1 MGGAMFRPLFAA
13 LAAAALFYLVLP
25 IAGAFFVRS
34 SWRRFRSSILDAARL
49 PALGYAALVSAEEGT
64 RFRFS
69 GGVEA
74 MEGRDRI
81 WVRSEDPGLSV
92 AVDMSHARLFSVPA
106 EKEDPDAAGT
116 GKDSEYETSGYDES
130 SETPELLS
138 WRSLPALA
146 EGSSVFIRGILKR
159 EGGKAFLGGAP
170 KDPAVVVLYG
180 CPERELLS
188 RCVRQGRQANEY
200 WNRLT
205 PISFALGIACMI
217 GVLLSF
223 ARGVFVE
230 DIFLM
235 SAIIALSPLG
245 ALLPPGIAL
254 YFLYR
259 SAWKRARSL
268 RATRDSVTIPCAA
281 FAHGAA
287 DSTLPGGEAY
297 ARRFYDR
304 LDPLLSPGG
313 PKVRGMDEL
322 LGLQAAARG
331 FTCFGRP
338 GSSPGEPL
346 SRPEDP
352 MAEFI
357 AIPGVPEELARRCS
371 NLARVYTLLSGLAL
385 LGAVFVNA
393 IIAFIVFKALL

>member
-1 MGGAMFRPLFAA
+1 MLRPLFAA

-25 IAGAFFVRS
+25 VTGAFFVRS
-34 SWRRFRSSILDAARL
+34 SWRRFRSSIVKAARL
-49 PALGYAALVSAEEGT
+49 PALSYAALVSAEEGT

-74 MEGRDRI
+74 IEGRDRI
-81 WVRSEDPGLSV
+81 WVRSEGPGLGLSV
-92 AVDMSHARLFSVPA
+92 AVDMSQARLFSVPA
-106 EKEDPDAAGT
+106 EKDDRDAAGRER
-116 GKDSEYETSGYDES
+116 DSEYEPSGYDES
-130 SETPELLS
+130 SETPEPLS

-146 EGSSVFIRGILKR
+146 EGSSAFVSGILRR

-180 CPERELLS
+180 CPADELLS

-200 WNRLT
+200 WNMLT

-230 DIFLM
+230 DFFLM
-235 SAIIALSPLG
+235 SAIIAVSPLS

-281 FAHGAA
+281 FAPGAA
-287 DSTLPGGEAY
+287 DAVLPGGEAY

-313 PKVRGMDEL
+313 PKVRGMDEI

-338 GSSPGEPL
+338 GSSPEEPL

-352 MAEFI
+352 MAEFV
-357 AIPGVPEELARRCS
+357 AIPGIPEELARRCS

>member
-1 MGGAMFRPLFAA
+1 MFRSLFAA
-13 LAAAALFYLVLP
+13 LAAALLFYLVLP
-25 IAGAFFVRS
+25 VAGAFFVRS
-34 SWRRFRSSILDAARL
+34 SWRRFRSSLVEAARL
-49 PALGYAALVSAEEGT
+49 PVLGYAAFVSAEEGT
-64 RFRFS
+64 RFRFW

-81 WVRSEDPGLSV
+81 WVRSEGPGPGLSV
-92 AVDMSHARLFSVPA
+92 AVDMSRARLFSVTA
-106 EKEDPDAAGT
+106 EKDDRGVTERGR
-116 GKDSEYETSGYDES
+116 GSEYEPSGYDES
-130 SETPELLS
+130 AETVEPLS

-146 EGSSVFIRGILKR
+146 EGSSAFVSGMLRR
-159 EGGKAFLGGAP
+159 EGGKAFLGGSP
-170 KDPAVVVLYG
+170 KENATVVLYG
-180 CPERELLS
+180 CSERELLS

-200 WNRLT
+200 WNMLT

-217 GVLLSF
+217 GILLSF
-223 ARGVFVE
+223 TRGVFIE

-235 SAIIALSPLG
+235 CAIIAISPLS

-281 FAHGAA
+281 FAPGAA
-287 DSTLPGGEAY
+287 DAVLPGGEPY

-313 PKVRGMDEL
+313 PKIRGMDDI

-338 GSSPGEPL
+338 GNGSADPL
-346 SRPEDP
+346 SRPDDP
-352 MAEFI
+352 MAEFV
-357 AIPGVPEELARRCS
+357 AIPGVPEDLARRCS
-371 NLARVYTLLSGLAL
+371 GLARVYTLLSGVAL
-385 LGAVFVNA
+385 LGAVFANA
-393 IIAFIVFKALL
+393 IIAFIVFKTLL